1 LIVCMPPLA
10 IAASIP
16 SKVHGHPSGS
26 HPSSMQVP
34 STGGSNVLVQTQEIS
49 LSSWPEGHPR

>member
-1 LIVCMPPLA
+1 MPPLA

-26 HPSSMQVP
+26 HPSAMQIP
-34 STGGSNVLVQTQEIS
+34 LTGGSNVLLQTQEFS
-49 LSSWPEGHPR
+49 PSFWPEGHGR